1 MLTPE
6 DFEELK
12 PTFEEI
18 RRLLSAARI
27 AGQRYGK
34 LEEAY
39 GYHIVALGHMENLV
53 DEVENKQGHKVTDV
67 LKRVGNVANSPEG
80 AGDHWRSCRRSISP
94 NSRHRSWGIR
104 NSGWRNCLWSRWA
117 SRYGGGNRGNCTCR
131 CSCRLSALQR
141 WCCNTGDRVGAEGQG
156 SCPSESR
163 QGSRQ
168 VLQID
173 GERFARVV
181 GACVTVAT
189 QSYSRPLSQLRLT
202 VIIRLM
208 NQHWH
213 YWTSGPALGLQEI
226 QPCDPTDAELVSAQ
240 GRQSVRRVP
249 TVALVRDPVA
259 YDYRKKAERAGQKTG
274 LRFRVFL
281 CTESA
286 C

>member
-27 AGQRYGK
+27 VGQRYGK
-34 LEEAY
+34 LEGGLWLLYRGPRPHGEPCGRGGEKAGPQGDGCIEAS
-39 GYHIVALGHMENLV
+39 GERR
-53 DEVENKQGHKVTDV
+53 QFS
-67 LKRVGNVANSPEG
+67 RRS
-80 AGDHWRSCRRSISP
+80 GDHWRSCRRNTSP
-94 NSRHRSWGIR
+94 NSHRSWGIR

-131 CSCRLSALQR
+131 CSCPLSALQR

-181 GACVTVAT
+181 GAMCH
-189 QSYSRPLSQLRLT
+189 S
-202 VIIRLM
+202 
-208 NQHWH
+208 
-213 YWTSGPALGLQEI
+213 
-226 QPCDPTDAELVSAQ
+226 CDTTL
-240 GRQSVRRVP
+240 
-249 TVALVRDPVA
+249 
-259 YDYRKKAERAGQKTG
+259 
-274 LRFRVFL
+274 
-281 CTESA
+281 
-286 C
+286 